1 MFMKIIKRFFI
12 TLFFISIFLLALSI
26 KSNASSDL
34 LLNSID
40 FQANISTDGSMRI
53 TETWDI
59 QIEDTNTLYK
69 TFKTDSGKYS
79 DITNVEIKEITDG
92 INKNFRE
99 INTLMYHVT
108 KDCYYGMINDDG
120 NFEIAWGV
128 GLDSSSD
135 TRKYE
140 ISYTVKNAV
149 SKHNDY
155 AQLYWQF
162 IGSNFEINAKKV
174 TGTITLP
181 EPAENKDEIKVWG
194 HTEDL
199 NGEIYVT
206 DLNKISFELDGFN
219 AGRYVEIRTL
229 FPTDMII
236 YSGRTSNDNILKD
249 VIDEETVW
257 ANEANARRT
266 KRDTINLLVTII
278 TITICIILAIY
289 SIKKALKNSKKL
301 KDFEEYKPTQE
312 LKYFRELPRKDA
324 TPAQALHVFKET
336 VVGFAD
342 AEIGRVVSATLLD
355 LNLKKYIEFKVEK
368 EKNKEKISMKIT
380 NTDTINLSKDE
391 LVVFKFLKKACK
403 DENEITVKD
412 FQKYIKG
419 ASRTTILGLKQ
430 DLNYKT
436 KEELIEKELFNTE
449 KEKMYKKHK
458 GENVTYTT
466 IIYFA
471 IFALIV
477 IPQFINLIS
486 CIGIIGLI
494 ICEIIAIIINSK
506 SLHKIN
512 VYTQKGIDE
521 KEMWRSL
528 KKYMEDFSMLDK
540 REVPEIAIWEHFLV
554 FATAFGI
561 ANKVLKQLKVVYPDL
576 ENNLDINTYTYTY
589 MYLMMNTDFSS
600 SFSNAISTSMSSAYS
615 SASGGGGGF
624 SGGGRAEAGGR
635 RWRRR

>member
-1 MFMKIIKRFFI
+1 MFMKIIKRSFI

-140 ISYTVKNAV
+140 ISYTVKDAI

-162 IGSNFEINAKKV
+162 IGDDFEVNAKKV

-236 YSGRTSNDNILKD
+236 YSGRTSNDNILED

-289 SIKKALKNSKKL
+289 SIKKA
-301 KDFEEYKPTQE
+301 
-312 LKYFRELPRKDA
+312 
-324 TPAQALHVFKET
+324 
-336 VVGFAD
+336 
-342 AEIGRVVSATLLD
+342 
-355 LNLKKYIEFKVEK
+355 
-368 EKNKEKISMKIT
+368 
-380 NTDTINLSKDE
+380 
-391 LVVFKFLKKACK
+391 
-403 DENEITVKD
+403 
-412 FQKYIKG
+412 
-419 ASRTTILGLKQ
+419 
-430 DLNYKT
+430 
-436 KEELIEKELFNTE
+436 
-449 KEKMYKKHK
+449 
-458 GENVTYTT
+458 
-466 IIYFA
+466 
-471 IFALIV
+471 
-477 IPQFINLIS
+477 
-486 CIGIIGLI
+486 
-494 ICEIIAIIINSK
+494 
-506 SLHKIN
+506 
-512 VYTQKGIDE
+512 
-521 KEMWRSL
+521 
-528 KKYMEDFSMLDK
+528 
-540 REVPEIAIWEHFLV
+540 
-554 FATAFGI
+554 
-561 ANKVLKQLKVVYPDL
+561 
-576 ENNLDINTYTYTY
+576 
-589 MYLMMNTDFSS
+589 
-600 SFSNAISTSMSSAYS
+600 
-615 SASGGGGGF
+615 
-624 SGGGRAEAGGR
+624 
-635 RWRRR
+635 

>member
-1 MFMKIIKRFFI
+1 MKIIKRSFI

-69 TFKTDSGKYS
+69 TFKPDNGKYS
-79 DITNVEIKEITDG
+79 DITNVEVKEITDG

-140 ISYTVKNAV
+140 ISYIVKDAV

-162 IGSNFEINAKKV
+162 IGSDFEINAKKV

-206 DLNKISFELDGFN
+206 DLDKISFELDGFN

-236 YSGRTSNDNILKD
+236 YSGRTSNDNILED

-336 VVGFAD
+336 VFGFAD
-342 AEIGRVVSATLLD
+342 AEIGRIVSATLLD

-521 KEMWRSL
+521 KEMWKGL

-554 FATAFGI
+554 FATVFGI
-561 ANKVLKQLKVVYPDL
+561 ANKVLKQLKIVYPDL
-576 ENNLDINTYTYTY
+576 ENSLDINTYTY

-624 SGGGRAEAGGR
+624 SGGGRTEAGGR
-635 RWRRR
+635 RWWRR

>member
-1 MFMKIIKRFFI
+1 MKIIKRSFI

-40 FQANISTDGSMRI
+40 FQADISTDGSMKV

-79 DITNVEIKEITDG
+79 DITNVKVKEITDG

-140 ISYTVKNAV
+140 ISYTVKDAI

-162 IGSNFEINAKKV
+162 IGDDFEVNAKKV

-206 DLNKISFELDGFN
+206 DLDKISFELDGFN

-236 YSGRTSNDNILKD
+236 YSGRTSNDNILED

-301 KDFEEYKPTQE
+301 KDFEEYKPAQE

-419 ASRTTILGLKQ
+419 SSRTTILGLKQ

-436 KEELIEKELFNTE
+436 KEELIEKEPFNTE

-466 IIYFA
+466 IIYFV

-521 KEMWRSL
+521 KEMWKGL

-576 ENNLDINTYTYTY
+576 ENNLDINTYTY

>member
-1 MFMKIIKRFFI
+1 MEIIKKLFI
-12 TLFFISIFLLALSI
+12 TLFFISIFLVALSI

-40 FQANISTDGSMRI
+40 FQADVNIDGSMRVR
-53 TETWDI
+53 ETWDI

-79 DITNVEIKEITDG
+79 DITNVEVKEITDG

-135 TRKYE
+135 TKKYE
-140 ISYTVKNAV
+140 ISYIVRDAV

-162 IGSNFEINAKKV
+162 IGSDFEVNAKKV

-181 EPAENKDEIKVWG
+181 EPTENKDEIKVWG

-199 NGEIYVT
+199 NGEIHIT

-236 YSGRTSNDNILKD
+236 YSGRTSNNNILED

-257 ANEANARRT
+257 ANEANARRA
-266 KRDTINLLVTII
+266 KRDAINLLIAITTIV
-278 TITICIILAIY
+278 ICIILAIY
-289 SIKKALKNSKKL
+289 SIKKALKSSINL
-301 KDFEEYKPTQE
+301 NDFEEYKPTQK
-312 LKYFRELPRKDA
+312 LKYFRELPREDA
-324 TPAQALHVFKET
+324 TPAQALHVYKET
-336 VVGFAD
+336 IVGFAD
-342 AEIGRVVSATLLD
+342 AEIGKIVSATLLD

-368 EKNKEKISMKIT
+368 QNSKEKISMKIT
-380 NTDTINLSKDE
+380 NADTINLSKDE
-391 LVVFKFLKKACK
+391 LVVFEFLKKTCK
-403 DENEITVKD
+403 DKDEITVKD
-412 FQKYIKG
+412 FQKYIKN

-436 KEELIEKELFNTE
+436 KEELVEKELFDTE
-449 KEKMYKKHK
+449 KEKIYKKHQ
-458 GENVTYTT
+458 GENVIYTT
-466 IIYFA
+466 IIFFA
-471 IFALIV
+471 VFALIV

-521 KEMWRSL
+521 KEMWQAL

-540 REVPEIAIWEHFLV
+540 SEVLEIAIWEHFLV
-554 FATAFGI
+554 FATVFGI
-561 ANKVLKQLKVVYPDL
+561 ANKVLKQLKIVYPDL
-576 ENNLDINTYTYTY
+576 ENNLDMNTYTY
-589 MYLMMNTDFSS
+589 MYLMMNTNFSS

-624 SGGGRAEAGGR
+624 SGGGRTEAGGR
-635 RWRRR
+635 RWWRR

>member
-1 MFMKIIKRFFI
+1 MKIIKRSFI

-40 FQANISTDGSMRI
+40 FQADISTDGSMRV

-69 TFKTDSGKYS
+69 TFKPDSGKYS
-79 DITNVEIKEITDG
+79 DITNVEVTEITDG
-92 INKNFRE
+92 MSKQFRE

-140 ISYTVKNAV
+140 ISYIVKDAV

-162 IGSNFEINAKKV
+162 IGSDFEINAKKV

-206 DLNKISFELDGFN
+206 DLDKISFELDGFN

-236 YSGRTSNDNILKD
+236 YSGRTSNDNILED

-324 TPAQALHVFKET
+324 TPAQALYVFKET

-436 KEELIEKELFNTE
+436 KEELIGKELFNTE

-521 KEMWRSL
+521 KEMWKGL

-554 FATAFGI
+554 FATVFGI
-561 ANKVLKQLKVVYPDL
+561 ANKVLKQLKIVYPDL
-576 ENNLDINTYTYTY
+576 ENSLDINTYTY

-635 RWRRR
+635 RWWRR

>member
-1 MFMKIIKRFFI
+1 MKIIKRSFI

-40 FQANISTDGSMRI
+40 FQADINTDGSMKV

-69 TFKTDSGKYS
+69 TFKPDSGKYS
-79 DITNVEIKEITDG
+79 DITNVEVTEITDG
-92 INKNFRE
+92 MSKQFRE

-140 ISYTVKNAV
+140 ISYIVKDAV

-162 IGSNFEINAKKV
+162 IGDDFEVNAKKV

-206 DLNKISFELDGFN
+206 DLDKISFELDGFN

-236 YSGRTSNDNILKD
+236 YSGRTSNDNILED

-324 TPAQALHVFKET
+324 TPAQALYVFKET

-368 EKNKEKISMKIT
+368 ENNKEKISMKIT

-521 KEMWRSL
+521 KEMWKGL

-554 FATAFGI
+554 FATVFGI
-561 ANKVLKQLKVVYPDL
+561 ANKVLKQLKIVYPDL
-576 ENNLDINTYTYTY
+576 ENSLDINTYTY

-624 SGGGRAEAGGR
+624 SGGGRTEAGGR
-635 RWRRR
+635 RWWRR

>member
-1 MFMKIIKRFFI
+1 MKIIKRSFI

-40 FQANISTDGSMRI
+40 FQADISTDGSMRV

-69 TFKTDSGKYS
+69 TFKPDSGKYS
-79 DITNVEIKEITDG
+79 DITNVEVKEITDG

-108 KDCYYGMINDDG
+108 KDCYYGMINGDG

-140 ISYTVKNAV
+140 ISYIVKNAV

-162 IGSNFEINAKKV
+162 IGDDFEVNAKKV

-206 DLNKISFELDGFN
+206 DLDKISFELDGFN

-236 YSGRTSNDNILKD
+236 YSGRTSNDNILED

-324 TPAQALHVFKET
+324 TPAQALYVFKET

-368 EKNKEKISMKIT
+368 ENNKEKISMKIT

-521 KEMWRSL
+521 KEMWKGL

-554 FATAFGI
+554 FATVFGI
-561 ANKVLKQLKVVYPDL
+561 ANKVLKQLKIVYPDL
-576 ENNLDINTYTYTY
+576 ENNLDINTYTY

-635 RWRRR
+635 RWWRR